1 MHVKPELLRELSDL
15 FVGDLR
21 ASQYYL
27 QLSPEDRA
35 TLESRLARDAA
46 RGSRPLVP
54 GALPE
59 DIERTERLSHDE
71 LGIDLP
77 MELRDIFGEVD
88 GFSENGVSLYG
99 TDQDLPDEQTYGPT
113 IIAENLSLWSAM
125 PETAEKYLFIG
136 DSDLWYFGFD
146 LESNQFVV
154 LSRSS
159 LEPVHSFGSAAE
171 IVNDMLSQALRIS
184 SDDDNDSPSVPSKT
198 VN

>member
-1 MHVKPELLRELSDL
+1 
-15 FVGDLR
+15 
-21 ASQYYL
+21 
-27 QLSPEDRA
+27 
-35 TLESRLARDAA
+35 
-46 RGSRPLVP
+46 
-54 GALPE
+54 
-59 DIERTERLSHDE
+59 
-71 LGIDLP
+71 
-77 MELRDIFGEVD
+77 MELHDIFGEVD

-99 TDQDLPDEQTYGPT
+99 TDPDLPDEQTYGPT

-198 VN
+198 VNR